1 MKMRRIV
8 VVVDVPA
15 RAVTSDELVTWV
27 REGLTACGVCP
38 SAVTAA
44 YELAPKEPVHA
55 KEA

>member
-1 MKMRRIV
+1 MRRIV

-15 RAVTSDELVTWV
+15 RTVTSDELVTWV